1 MRNREK
7 LDANMSIAQ
16 MMWVMSEGNP
26 GAMSVLGQ
34 MLNDASSVDNIAGGL
49 VDAIMRILLLDG
61 MGVRGSSIWILW
73 KDCSREDMNIF
84 KATLRIL
91 QCGSLDLESEI
102 DFNIGDRNLSC
113 AVPYVDPELMVDGHK
128 SADLIA
134 EGIGPTHPLFDEFC
148 KVQVA
153 NFRTN
158 LAARVKALEESQTL
172 LEQCLASRTPR
183 NDI

>member
-1 MRNREK
+1 
-7 LDANMSIAQ
+7 MSIAQ

-91 QCGSLDLESEI
+91 QCGGLDLESEI
-102 DFNIGDRNLSC
+102 DFNIGDRNLPC
-113 AVPYVDPELMVDGHK
+113 AVPYVDPELMVAPHTR
-128 SADLIA
+128 SL
-134 EGIGPTHPLFDEFC
+134 TSF
-148 KVQVA
+148 
-153 NFRTN
+153 
-158 LAARVKALEESQTL
+158 ARFKSQTSARTWP
-172 LEQCLASRTPR
+172 LALRPSRSRRLSSNSVSLRAHPATIFDPH
-183 NDI
+183 